1 MSSADVLSLVAI
13 GVALL
18 SLGVTTYQQFLK
30 PAKLEVD
37 LGSVIFIAYNDD
49 ARDSINA
56 QLAISLINTGARAAI
71 ATKMLGVIER
81 RNGDWRT
88 SLTWHS
94 FYRPVDAG
102 LPGTAVQPWFSFIG
116 YAGPLVAASRD
127 ANTTD
132 VLFLSEPISTPV
144 PAGEYLLTITSWARP
159 AGRGPMAVSAIFTIT
174 ESEAVELH
182 DDAIAPVHLTFE
194 LQPIAGA

>member
-71 ATKMLGVIER
+71 ATKMIGAIELR
-81 RNGDWRT
+81 DGGWRT

-94 FYRPVDAG
+94 FYRAVDAG
-102 LPGTAVQPWFSFIG
+102 EPGKAIRPWFSFIG

-127 ANTTD
+127 ANTTE
-132 VLFLSEPISTPV
+132 VFFLSEAMSTPV
-144 PAGEYLLTITSWARP
+144 PAGEYLLTIRSWARP
-159 AGRGPMAVSAIFTIT
+159 AVRGPIAVSATFTVT
-174 ESEAVELH
+174 EGEATELH

-194 LQPIAGA
+194 LQPIAAA